1 MNKAHLDYRTAEQ
14 LGHAFYH
21 VNNDRN
27 GNPRYV
33 IHFLAFAND
42 YDKAKRLAN
51 SIGFR
56 VYRGREFGGGFVG
69 QSYNL
74 ESTAE
79 QIIKLHQWQSRAAYI
94 SKSYSPQAEAV

>member
-1 MNKAHLDYRTAEQ
+1 MKSTATKTEQHNMNKCHLDHNTAAQ
-14 LGHAFYH
+14 LGYDFYR
-21 VNNDRN
+21 VDNDYN

-51 SIGFR
+51 SIGFS
-56 VYRGREFGGGFVG
+56 VYRGKSFGGGFVS

-74 ESTAE
+74 ENTAE
-79 QIIKLHQWQSRAAYI
+79 QIINLRS
-94 SKSYSPQAEAV
+94 EAV

>member
-1 MNKAHLDYRTAEQ
+1 MNYKAHLDYKTEDA
-14 LGHAFYH
+14 LGYDMYR
-21 VNNDRN
+21 VRNDVN

-33 IHFLAFAND
+33 IHWLAFDKD
-42 YDKAKRLAN
+42 YDTAKKIAN

-56 VYRGREFGGGFVG
+56 VYRGKDFGGGFVA

-79 QIIKLHQWQSRAAYI
+79 RIIDARQL
-94 SKSYSPQAEAV
+94 